1 MCLYM
6 CYYTHT
12 YILCKLRGPSSG
24 STPSNSEDTQSMVS
38 NTISHKKNYGSMKKS
53 LTLGQEIYKMSLEQ
67 LEGSGI
73 QEVPK
78 TPEQKNPKRHND
90 EGMSKGQK
98 EPTKRT
104 PQGQN

>member
-1 MCLYM
+1 VSRSWHL
-6 CYYTHT
+6 
-12 YILCKLRGPSSG
+12 LSSERDQG
-24 STPSNSEDTQSMVS
+24 LIPGLE
-38 NTISHKKNYGSMKKS
+38 
-53 LTLGQEIYKMSLEQ
+53 QEIYKMSLEQ

>member
-1 MCLYM
+1 MSRSWHL
-6 CYYTHT
+6 
-12 YILCKLRGPSSG
+12 LSSERDQG
-24 STPSNSEDTQSMVS
+24 LIPGLE
-38 NTISHKKNYGSMKKS
+38 
-53 LTLGQEIYKMSLEQ
+53 QEIYKMSLEQ

-98 EPTKRT
+98 EQTKRT
-104 PQGQN
+104 PQGQNYNNLSNKIK

>member
-1 MCLYM
+1 MSRSWHL
-6 CYYTHT
+6 
-12 YILCKLRGPSSG
+12 L
-24 STPSNSEDTQSMVS
+24 SNERDQGL
-38 NTISHKKNYGSMKKS
+38 IPG
-53 LTLGQEIYKMSLEQ
+53 LGQEIYKMSLEQ

-98 EPTKRT
+98 EPTKTT